1 MGRRDG
7 WLLAD
12 GMTRSQTSPASHD
25 VGMSLAMVKSC
36 AHDVVTKRC
45 WRHAVLLLVL
55 AALTTLAGAAHAAI
69 TDAELAG
76 LRQQRD
82 AGAQTL
88 RSNLIDAI
96 NRLDASDPPK
106 LIAELIFQFGD
117 FRYAEGGSESAL
129 PAVEAALELA
139 RQTGDASRIASL
151 DALAG
156 QMLLALRR
164 QSPTSAR
171 ERIERALQM
180 QRAAGNQI
188 ELARQLSAYATL
200 LQEAD
205 EYAAAMRL
213 SNEAMVIVEGSGQK
227 MNTVTFAVLYGRVE
241 LLRSVGDAA
250 SALAAAE
257 TLLDRA
263 AASGNPEFIGTTQH
277 AVARASRAV
286 GLKSRA
292 AQLLE
297 ASHQQAK
304 EYADPLGQFLTALDR
319 VNLAIEQQ
327 EFDIARQ
334 WIERAMPLRDAIDD
348 PILRGRLDL
357 ADARVA
363 ARESKPAK
371 AREAYVRARDALA
384 PSAEI
389 WLVAMLREADADV
402 LVAEGKR
409 AEAVD
414 TLRDAL
420 NLRVESE
427 RQLQRGV
434 LAAQSDLHRLSER
447 EFREKQLEQEA
458 RLRETQL
465 EATEQRLLNQR
476 LIVAVVALAALL
488 AGSVAVW
495 QLQRARRFRR
505 RADTDSLTGV
515 LSRSAIEG
523 TAVARFRRARIEN
536 RPFAVLLFDVDG
548 LKPVNDRFG
557 HARGDELLQEVAL
570 VIARGLRTRD
580 RLGRW
585 GGDEFIVLLDSA
597 DLATARNMGERL
609 RQSIVDGLADAGFAD
624 GSCSVGLAASV
635 AEDGSFAE
643 MLARADAALYTAK
656 QGGKNRAVVAGD

>member
-88 RSNLIDAI
+88 RRNLIDAI

-277 AVARASRAV
+277 AVARS
-286 GLKSRA
+286 GS
-292 AQLLE
+292 
-297 ASHQQAK
+297 S
-304 EYADPLGQFLTALDR
+304 P
-319 VNLAIEQQ
+319 
-327 EFDIARQ
+327 ARRNC
-334 WIERAMPLRDAIDD
+334 WRP
-348 PILRGRLDL
+348 
-357 ADARVA
+357 VT
-363 ARESKPAK
+363 S
-371 AREAYVRARDALA
+371 
-384 PSAEI
+384 
-389 WLVAMLREADADV
+389 
-402 LVAEGKR
+402 
-409 AEAVD
+409 
-414 TLRDAL
+414 
-420 NLRVESE
+420 
-427 RQLQRGV
+427 
-434 LAAQSDLHRLSER
+434 
-447 EFREKQLEQEA
+447 
-458 RLRETQL
+458 RLRNMRIRSGNSL
-465 EATEQRLLNQR
+465 
-476 LIVAVVALAALL
+476 
-488 AGSVAVW
+488 
-495 QLQRARRFRR
+495 RRW
-505 RADTDSLTGV
+505 
-515 LSRSAIEG
+515 
-523 TAVARFRRARIEN
+523 
-536 RPFAVLLFDVDG
+536 
-548 LKPVNDRFG
+548 
-557 HARGDELLQEVAL
+557 
-570 VIARGLRTRD
+570 IA
-580 RLGRW
+580 
-585 GGDEFIVLLDSA
+585 
-597 DLATARNMGERL
+597 
-609 RQSIVDGLADAGFAD
+609 
-624 GSCSVGLAASV
+624 
-635 AEDGSFAE
+635 
-643 MLARADAALYTAK
+643 
-656 QGGKNRAVVAGD
+656 